1 MGKIQKKLK
10 KKQLECFSV
19 QHFGRLAFST
29 LTLEERAP
37 KKIKVFFAKTVNCQV
52 VCIETLDLQRLPF
65 LFYRKNH
72 LVIVLMV
79 STQLLL
85 SSCRTH
91 HGEFFPF
98 PRILP
103 YLHLSLRLLHNFWC
117 FCGKTF
123 GVFVV
128 NHNDSVY
135 FCHIGIFGHVL
146 GTGRE
151 RIVPKWGKHRA
162 HFQTKNDHVYMGW
175 NLCFI
180 LDLWTSPK
188 GVLTD
193 IVIRVGVVHPAFGR
207 DTNQK
212 KKHGCHGIDTD
223 WSSRI
228 FLIYILSMILG
239 FCSFDLVGFAS
250 AGALPFCL

>member
-1 MGKIQKKLK
+1 
-10 KKQLECFSV
+10 
-19 QHFGRLAFST
+19 
-29 LTLEERAP
+29 
-37 KKIKVFFAKTVNCQV
+37 
-52 VCIETLDLQRLPF
+52 
-65 LFYRKNH
+65 
-72 LVIVLMV
+72 MV

-135 FCHIGIFGHVL
+135 FAILVFSDMFWARVANGLCPSGAS
-146 GTGRE
+146 T
-151 RIVPKWGKHRA
+151 VPMWGKHRA
-162 HFQTKNDHVYMGW
+162 HFQTKTGHIYMGW

-193 IVIRVGVVHPAFGR
+193 IVIRVGVVSPAFGR

-223 WSSRI
+223 WSFTDFFDLYFVNDSW
-228 FLIYILSMILG
+228 IL
-239 FCSFDLVGFAS
+239 FFDLV
-250 AGALPFCL
+250 

>member
-1 MGKIQKKLK
+1 MNY
-10 KKQLECFSV
+10 
-19 QHFGRLAFST
+19 
-29 LTLEERAP
+29 RANNE
-37 KKIKVFFAKTVNCQV
+37 KSENIVRTVNHLV
-52 VCIETLDLQRLPF
+52 ALTEAIDLQRLPF
-65 LFYRKNH
+65 LFYIKNH

-135 FCHIGIFGHVL
+135 FAILVFSDMFWARVANGSCPSGASTL
-146 GTGRE
+146 
-151 RIVPKWGKHRA
+151 PMWGKHVA
-162 HFQTKNDHVYMGW
+162 QPGQAPCPCGASIVPIFK
-175 NLCFI
+175 
-180 LDLWTSPK
+180 PK
-188 GVLTD
+188 TTIFTWD
-193 IVIRVGVVHPAFGR
+193 
-207 DTNQK
+207 
-212 KKHGCHGIDTD
+212 GI
-223 WSSRI
+223 
-228 FLIYILSMILG
+228 
-239 FCSFDLVGFAS
+239 CVSF
-250 AGALPFCL
+250 